1 MTKLNSVKKLFKD
14 TFSSH
19 FHIQVVP
26 FSGRKLC
33 LILRPFRAHL
43 FAFFDQTIILHS
55 LFLFCCHHRYYHVTV
70 LCIYVVAFIFIV
82 VFVCCHCR
90 YCIRSPSLYIPW
102 QGDSS
107 AAGVT
112 KYKIFR
118 SLLSSTL
125 LTIILSLLI
134 FFPIFLTSYL

>member
-90 YCIRSPSLYIPW
+90 YCVRSRLLYMLLLLFSLLFLFCCHCRYCIRSPSLYIPW

-112 KYKIFR
+112 KY
-118 SLLSSTL
+118 
-125 LTIILSLLI
+125 
-134 FFPIFLTSYL
+134 

>member
-1 MTKLNSVKKLFKD
+1 MTKLSSVKKLFRD

-70 LCIYVVAFIFIV
+70 LCISVVAFIFIV

-118 SLLSSTL
+118 SLPPPPFSQSSYPF
-125 LTIILSLLI
+125 SY
-134 FFPIFLTSYL
+134 FFPSF